1 MPTPWTKQEEKK
13 LIAQIKKRVPYEQIA
28 QNHNRSISALLLR
41 VNKIIFDY
49 IQAGKDRKV
58 LEKVLNMSSDKI
70 RQAYYEH
77 KAFLEKKKLLNQEP
91 TNTINNANNNSLE
104 KLQKEN
110 LLLKQIIKKLQGKI
124 KNVEK

>member
-110 LLLKQIIKKLQGKI
+110 LLLKQIIKKLQGKL